1 MAPEV
6 DLSLLRAAFKEDT
19 AVSVEV
25 KKAAFSVRVGLS
37 THLWLV
43 FPYRTHLTPI
53 WINNTAFSL
62 KNRCQ
67 TGSRTVCG
75 PESYE
80 DVAGVASRHRDAATP
95 TPSRLRA
102 GNLGAILPLL
112 RAILS

>member
-1 MAPEV
+1 MMLRKINWQQAGQFQAPYVSMAPEV

-67 TGSRTVCG
+67 TGSRTV
-75 PESYE
+75 
-80 DVAGVASRHRDAATP
+80 
-95 TPSRLRA
+95 
-102 GNLGAILPLL
+102 
-112 RAILS
+112 